1 MISDILSDSVGGESF
16 YDPTEDK
23 PNVITPEGEYFAHV
37 NDVQVKEDVVVRGK
51 YLAAIYNIIFRL
63 SPDNSTKEFNGI
75 GGNAFVGKEIRSKG
89 YFRFKTPDSKNL
101 EPNAGGNGGYKAM
114 IEALGLKIEEKE
126 IDGKTMYSLPSIN
139 PTEVEGMPAIIKVA
153 HETWKNRDG
162 EDMTSPKAVAVFRWA
177 DGKRDESDLP
187 F

>member
-51 YLAAIYNIIFRL
+51 YLADIYNIIFRL

-75 GGNAFVGKEIRSKG
+75 GGNAHTASRGHTKPCGCYTGCTHITHRS
-89 YFRFKTPDSKNL
+89 F
-101 EPNAGGNGGYKAM
+101 M
-114 IEALGLKIEEKE
+114 
-126 IDGKTMYSLPSIN
+126 M
-139 PTEVEGMPAIIKVA
+139 
-153 HETWKNRDG
+153 
-162 EDMTSPKAVAVFRWA
+162 
-177 DGKRDESDLP
+177 
-187 F
+187 